1 MSHDAAAQPG
11 TRIAW
16 LPLLIALGITVVVS
30 IYPQAATVAGHAD
43 HPALMALFWSMTA
56 GFVRGVGFVPVN
68 PVGRWLCSA
77 TACYVGFVLFVLRAW
92 LA

>member
-1 MSHDAAAQPG
+1 LSHDGAALPG
-11 TRIAW
+11 TRVAW

-30 IYPQAATVAGHAD
+30 IYPQAATVDGHAD

-77 TACYVGFVLFVLRAW
+77 TACYVGLALFLLRVW